1 MITII
6 ITLCNNS
13 SDCNSK
19 TLSNDVTQGRNEGMN
34 SRGCKFCSSHVI
46 RQTWKNR
53 RQQSN
58 NKTSENP
65 TKFQKIDIKSYAIA
79 NFFKKSR
86 GAAPPPHPPPA
97 PPASYMP
104 DNTSA
109 IPIFL
114 YHIKHM
120 LKVNKQQTTFP
131 HKVHA
136 TFSSIK

>member
-1 MITII
+1 MKSNYLKYDIIKYNILSSRWWHHLITII

-65 TKFQKIDIKSYAIA
+65 TKFQKIDIKSDAIA

-86 GAAPPPHPPPA
+86 GATPPHPPLLHPLLVTCLTTQVRFLS
-97 PPASYMP
+97 SY
-104 DNTSA
+104 
-109 IPIFL
+109 II
-114 YHIKHM
+114 
-120 LKVNKQQTTFP
+120 
-131 HKVHA
+131 
-136 TFSSIK
+136 